1 MASGADLVAYNDVLK
16 EHYTRDRVID
26 MTYRTNP
33 LYAMMPKY
41 MKFGGKNLPVP
52 ILYGNPQGRSKN
64 FQKAQQRGQET
75 SSLFKSFFLTRVKD
89 YSIATIDNE
98 TMQATRGDPNAFL
111 EAATTEIDGSI
122 NALTRSL
129 AINMYRDVSSQIGRV
144 GAEPADDTPFI
155 VPIQNAGDVSNFEVG
170 QMIVIYADKSGG
182 TAKTDGTTNVWEIIA
197 VNRSSGIP
205 SITLD
210 GTYDS
215 GGGGNIAAGDYL
227 FVDGD
232 RGIGLSGLEDWIP
245 DSDPGTNGVPTDI
258 FGVDRTADVTR
269 LGGLRL
275 DGTNAPI
282 EEVLTEADAIVA
294 ANGGFALDHFFMSH
308 NSFKNLKNALGSKVQ
323 YIDVGVTPRVSFRGV
338 QVDGT
343 RGPIK
348 VIPDHNC
355 PDDRI
360 FGLQLEYWKMY
371 SLGDPVQIISPDGLQ
386 MLRQANDD
394 GAEVRH
400 GSYSQIGCR
409 APGSN
414 INIQI

>member
-1 MASGADLVAYNDVLK
+1 MASGADLAAYNDVLK

-41 MKFGGKNLPVP
+41 MKFGGKLLPVP
-52 ILYGNPQGRSKN
+52 ILYGNPQGRSKTFSN
-64 FQKAQQRGQET
+64 AQARGLVT
-75 SSLFKSFFLTRVKD
+75 SSLFKAFNLTRVKD

-98 TMQATRGDPNAFL
+98 TMQASKGDPNSFL

-122 NALTRSL
+122 NSLTRSL
-129 AINMYRDVSSQIGRV
+129 AINMYRDSSSQLGQV
-144 GAEPADDTPFI
+144 GAEPTVADPTVI
-155 VPIQNAGDVSNFEVG
+155 PIKNFGDVSNFEVG
-170 QMIVIYADKSGG
+170 QMLNIWSAKSGG
-182 TAKTDGTTNVWEIIA
+182 SQRSIDGSTVNLEVIA
-197 VNRSSGIP
+197 VDR
-205 SITLD
+205 
-210 GTYDS
+210 S
-215 GGGGNIAAGDYL
+215 GGVPTVTVTGAYDGSGTIAADDYL
-227 FVDGD
+227 FVEGD

-245 DSDPGTNGVPTDI
+245 ETAPSATPF
-258 FGVDRTADVTR
+258 FGVDRTSDVTR

-275 DGTNAPI
+275 DGSNAPI
-282 EEVLTEADAIVA
+282 EEVLTEADSLVA

-323 YIDVGVTPRVSFRGV
+323 YVDVGVTPRVSFRGV

-355 PDDRI
+355 PDDRV

-386 MLRQANDD
+386 MLRQASDD

-409 APGSN
+409 APGSS
-414 INIQI
+414 INIQL

>member
-1 MASGADLVAYNDVLK
+1 MASGADLLAYNDVLK

-52 ILYGNPQGRSKN
+52 ILYGNPQGRSKT
-64 FQKAQQRGQET
+64 FSIAQARGQLT
-75 SSLFKSFFLTRVKD
+75 SSQFKSFLLTRAKD

-98 TMQATRGDPNAFL
+98 TMQASKGDPNSFL

-122 NALTRSL
+122 NSLTRSL
-129 AINMYRDVSSQIGRV
+129 AINMYRDQSSQYGQV
-144 GAEPADDTPFI
+144 AAAPAQTGGTF
-155 VPIQNAGDVSNFEVG
+155 VVFVKNAGDISNFEVG
-170 QMIVIYADKSGG
+170 QELVIYSAKSGG
-182 TAKTDGTTNVWEIIA
+182 TQRISETGENLWEVVK
-197 VNRSSGIP
+197 VNRSGATP
-205 SITLD
+205 SVTLD
-210 GTYDS
+210 GTFD
-215 GGGGNIAAGDYL
+215 GNGTIAADDFF
-227 FVDGD
+227 FVNGD
-232 RGIGLSGLEDWIP
+232 RGLGLAGLEDWIP
-245 DSDPGTNGVPTDI
+245 SVDPTATAF
-258 FGVDRTADVTR
+258 FGVDRTSDVTR
-269 LGGLRL
+269 LGGHRL
-275 DGTNAPI
+275 DGSNAPI
-282 EEVLTEADAIVA
+282 EEVLTEGDAIVA
-294 ANGGFALDHFFMSH
+294 SNGGFALDHYFMSH

-323 YIDVGVTPRVSFRGV
+323 YVDVGVTPRVSFRGV

-360 FGLQLEYWKMY
+360 FGLQLEYWKCY

-386 MLRQANDD
+386 MLRQASDD

-400 GSYSQIGCR
+400 GSYAQIGCR
-409 APGSN
+409 APGSS
-414 INIQI
+414 INIQL

>member
-64 FQKAQQRGQET
+64 FQKAQTRGEET
-75 SSLFKSFFLTRVKD
+75 ASQFKNFLLTRVKD

-98 TMQATRGDPNAFL
+98 TMQASKGDPNAFL

-122 NALTRSL
+122 NSLTRSL
-129 AINMYRDVSSQIGRV
+129 AINMYRDKSSQIGQV
-144 GAEPADDTPFI
+144 GAEPAETGGTFVI
-155 VPIQNAGDVSNFEVG
+155 PIKNAGDVSNFEVG
-170 QMIVIYADKSGG
+170 QNIVIFSAKSGG
-182 TAKTDGTTNVWEIIA
+182 SQRSSDGADTLWDVVG
-197 VNRSSGIP
+197 VNRKNSAP
-205 SITLD
+205 TITVA
-210 GTYDS
+210 GTYSAS
-215 GGGGNIAAGDYL
+215 GTIAADDYL

-232 RGIGLSGLEDWIP
+232 RGIGLSGLEEWCP
-245 DSDPGTNGVPTDI
+245 DVDPTSTPF
-258 FGVDRTADVTR
+258 FGVDRTSDITR
-269 LGGLRL
+269 LGGHRL
-275 DGTNAPI
+275 DGTSAPI

-323 YIDVGVTPRVSFRGV
+323 YVDVGVTPRVSFRGV
-338 QVDGT
+338 EVDGT

-355 PDDRI
+355 PDDRV

-386 MLRQANDD
+386 MLRQASDD

-409 APGSN
+409 APGSS
-414 INIQI
+414 INIQL

>member
-1 MASGADLVAYNDVLK
+1 MASGADLDAYNDVLK

-52 ILYGNPQGRSKN
+52 ILYGNPQGRSKT
-64 FQKAQQRGQET
+64 FSIAQARGQAT
-75 SSLFKSFFLTRVKD
+75 SSLFKSFLLTRKKD

-98 TMQATRGDPNAFL
+98 TMQASKGDPNAFL

-122 NALTRSL
+122 NSLTRSL
-129 AINMYRDVSSQIGRV
+129 AINMYRDSSSQYGQV
-144 GAEPADDTPFI
+144 AAEPASTGGTFVVFI
-155 VPIQNAGDVSNFEVG
+155 KNAGDISNFEVG
-170 QMIVIYADKSGG
+170 QQLVIYSAKSGG
-182 TAKTDGTTNVWEIIA
+182 SQRDSDGSVTLWEVEK
-197 VNRSSGIP
+197 VNRSGATP
-205 SITLD
+205 SVTLV
-210 GTYDS
+210 GSYDS
-215 GGGGNIAAGDYL
+215 NGDIAADDYL
-227 FVDGD
+227 FVNGD
-232 RGIGLSGLEDWIP
+232 RGLGLSGLEDWIP
-245 DSDPGTNGVPTDI
+245 SVDPTSTAF

-269 LGGLRL
+269 LGGHRL
-275 DGTNAPI
+275 DGSNAPI
-282 EEVLTEADAIVA
+282 EEVLTEADAVVA

-323 YIDVGVTPRVSFRGV
+323 YVDIGVTPRVSFRGV

-360 FGLQLEYWKMY
+360 FGLQLEYWKCY

-386 MLRQANDD
+386 MLRQASDD

-400 GSYSQIGCR
+400 GSYAQIGCR
-409 APGSN
+409 APGSS
-414 INIQI
+414 INIQL